1 MLLELGVPYSE
12 GATRAYLDRRRNDND
27 GGEGEGEGDKGWG
40 YCSAG
45 AARALAEVGFSLF
58 IFFYFIEGVWDWM
71 CVYLQVGRCWFGERN
86 ETWACPPWVG

>member
-12 GATRAYLDRRRNDND
+12 GATRAYLDRRRNDKD

-58 IFFYFIEGVWDWM
+58 IFFILSRVYGTGCVCTYRWDGV
-71 CVYLQVGRCWFGERN
+71 GSGKE
-86 ETWACPPWVG
+86 P